1 MSISNNYSSTRHGSH
16 LIVNSDG
23 ADTSADGY
31 VPDGIL
37 MVFTAPDGGAVDPL
51 QKLDLR

>member
-1 MSISNNYSSTRHGSH
+1 MSISNNYSRNRQGSH

-37 MVFTAPDGGAVDPL
+37 VVFTAPDGGAIDPL
-51 QKLDLR
+51 HKPDLR